1 MKKVI
6 VFIFYSILLSSCSKE
21 EDWNEDRVVRFMLY
35 QDISW
40 NTNDGDISQINCSIQ
55 YSIIGESDTVYLQS
69 ASDFNSSEISY
80 PIYSHHSTYY
90 YLKNYD
96 HLELKLT
103 ISSTSN
109 PLNSKYTL
117 IGESEMILTSR
128 YSDDYRLQRDTLTS
142 FNNSDTTIHFTWS
155 PANFN

>member
-6 VFIFYSILLSSCSKE
+6 VFIFFSILLSSCSKE
-21 EDWNEDRVVRFMLY
+21 EDWIEDRVVRFMLY

-55 YSIIGESDTVYLQS
+55 YSIIGESDTVYLQN
-69 ASDFNSSEISY
+69 AYNFNSSENLF
-80 PIYSHHSTYY
+80 PIPNHHSSYY
-90 YLKNYD
+90 NLKNYD
-96 HLELKLT
+96 HLEFKLT
-103 ISSTSN
+103 ISSTSH

-117 IGESEMILTSR
+117 IGDSEMILTSR